1 MDHPHVVKVYET
13 YENDNQCFIVMDYCS
28 GGELFQ
34 RIAKQKKLSE
44 AEAAFYM
51 RKILLG
57 INYIHSMGICH
68 RDVKP
73 ENCLLTDDS
82 E

>member
-1 MDHPHVVKVYET
+1 
-13 YENDNQCFIVMDYCS
+13 MDYCS

-34 RIAKQKKLSE
+34 RIAKQKSLTE

-51 RKILLG
+51 RKILVGL
-57 INYIHSMGICH
+57 NYIHMMGICH
-68 RDVKP
+68 RDLKP

-82 E
+82 EQADLKIIDFGMAKETTPE